1 MATDLIPRYL
11 QAVRFW
17 LPKKQQDDIIA
28 ELSQD
33 LNAQVEEQEQR
44 LGRKL
49 NDVEVETLLRQ
60 RGSPIQVANGY
71 LPQQSL
77 IGPLLFPI
85 YMFVLKVVTLCMLI
99 PAAVGVIA
107 GIISGPLTHVVKAGW
122 EPPFAQIG
130 GQLWSVWFSALAVV
144 TLVFAVLERTP
155 AKTELLEKWDPR
167 KLPPLR
173 PKHMIPRANSAIEV
187 AVNLCVLVWWG
198 WNMAAPL
205 ELRLG
210 NVHVMLTPVW
220 VVFFWGILLLTV
232 AGIVVAAVNFVRP
245 WWTAP
250 RVAARLS
257 LDVAGGVFFCWVLKA
272 NLLASID
279 WPSATPEKQAL
290 VVSIVNQW
298 MARAFPFAIFICLL
312 IAAIN
317 AWRLVTVLRQS
328 AAGAMRTA
336 MV

>member
-1 MATDLIPRYL
+1 MTTDLIQRYL

-17 LPKKQQDDIIA
+17 LPKKQQDDIIL

-33 LNAQVEEQEQR
+33 LAAQVEEQEER

-49 NDVEVETLLRQ
+49 NDLEVETLLRQ
-60 RGSPIQVANGY
+60 RGSPIRVANGY

-85 YMFVLKVVTLCMLI
+85 YVFVLKVVTLCMLI

-107 GIISGPLTHVVKAGW
+107 GIISGPMTHVVKAGW
-122 EPPFAQIG
+122 EPPFAHIG
-130 GQLWSVWFSALAVV
+130 GQLWSAWFSALAVV
-144 TLVFAVLERTP
+144 TLVFAVLERTH
-155 AKTELLEKWDPR
+155 AKTKILEQWDPR

-173 PKHMIPRANSAIEV
+173 PKHIIPRSSSAIEV

-210 NVHVMLTPVW
+210 NVHVMLTAEWVW
-220 VVFFWGILLLTV
+220 FFWGILVLTV
-232 AGIVVAAVNFVRP
+232 ATMALSAVNFARP
-245 WWTAP
+245 WWTAL
-250 RVAARLS
+250 RVAARLT

-279 WPSATPEKQAL
+279 WPSATPEKSVL
-290 VVSIVNQW
+290 VVNLVNQW
-298 MARAFPFAIFICLL
+298 MARAFPFAIFVCLI
-312 IAAIN
+312 IAGIN
-317 AWRLVTVLRQS
+317 AWRLVSVVRKS
-328 AAGAMRTA
+328 GSGAMRA
-336 MV
+336 AVV

>member
-1 MATDLIPRYL
+1 MTADLIQRYL

-17 LPKKQQDDIIA
+17 LPKKQQDDILL

-33 LNAQVEEQEQR
+33 LNAQVEEQEER

-49 NDVEVETLLRQ
+49 NDLEVETMLRR

-85 YMFVLKVVTLCMLI
+85 YAFVLKIVTLCMLI

-107 GIISGPLTHVVKAGW
+107 GIISGPVTHLVKGGW
-122 EPPFAQIG
+122 EPPFAHVG
-130 GQLWSVWFSALAVV
+130 GQLWTAWFSAMAVV
-144 TLVFAVLERTP
+144 TLAFAVLERTQVK
-155 AKTELLEKWDPR
+155 AEILEKWDPS

-173 PKHMIPRANSAIEV
+173 PKHMIPRSSSAIEV

-210 NVHVMLTPVW
+210 NVQVTLTPEW
-220 VVFFWGILLLTV
+220 VVFFWGILVLTMASALL
-232 AGIVVAAVNFVRP
+232 AAVNFVRP
-245 WWTAP
+245 WWTPA
-250 RVAARLS
+250 RVATRLA

-272 NLLASID
+272 NVLASID
-279 WPSATPEKQAL
+279 WPGATPEKQAL
-290 VVSIVNQW
+290 VVNQVNLW
-298 MARAFPFAIFICLL
+298 MGRAFPFAIFICLL

-317 AWRLVTVLRQS
+317 AWRLVSVVRKT
-328 AAGAMRTA
+328 GTGTMRAA